1 MDKNDSDGDILKVIN
16 SLECSNSQCLHCKDG
31 IEAITRTI
39 RSTLLEIN
47 DIQERNRNR
56 RHGELVSLFENFF
69 NNNEFKAF
77 GTSGNENLGNSKYSN
92 PSDTKYCGKNMEYPQ
107 ISKRV
112 EKIDVS
118 KAQQWKQSGSTRKRR
133 VSLTENVREATPSK
147 NPTETLNNLK
157 VEPIL
162 CTSPIKMIKVKA
174 NQRDEL
180 IAMREKML
188 AIQRRKM
195 EDRERRKRENSGM

>member
-1 MDKNDSDGDILKVIN
+1 MNLKLLKHRGMKIWEILNI
-16 SLECSNSQCLHCKDG
+16 LIH
-31 IEAITRTI
+31 RTLNI
-39 RSTLLEIN
+39 
-47 DIQERNRNR
+47 
-56 RHGELVSLFENFF
+56 V
-69 NNNEFKAF
+69 
-77 GTSGNENLGNSKYSN
+77 
-92 PSDTKYCGKNMEYPQ
+92 
-107 ISKRV
+107 
-112 EKIDVS
+112 
-118 KAQQWKQSGSTRKRR
+118 AQQWKQSGSTRKRR